1 MGRCGLQLREAV
13 PRRVSLAANSVLQ
26 SATRPAGSGSGTAT
40 LLSHADAAVGV
51 AVGAGVTVYVC
62 VAVGGAGVTVCV
74 CVAVGGAGVT
84 VGVAVAIGVGVAVA
98 TDIAVGVAVA
108 DVPPPSPPPGPGFWG
123 GVHGSLTHTG
133 VFVDCAA
140 TGAGAPETMWPL
152 MVKTAQHKTK
162 ADRMTRTGIRRF
174 ALSTC
179 ERL

>member
-1 MGRCGLQLREAV
+1 MGVVVLQLREAV
-13 PRRVSLAANSVLQ
+13 PRRVSLAASSVLQ

-51 AVGAGVTVYVC
+51 AVGAGVTV
-62 VAVGGAGVTVCV
+62 CV

-84 VGVAVAIGVGVAVA
+84 VGVAVAIGVGVAVSVDVAVA
-98 TDIAVGVAVA
+98 TDFAVGVAVA

-140 TGAGAPETMWPL
+140 TGADAPETMWPL
-152 MVKTAQHKTK
+152 MVMAAQHKTK
-162 ADRMTRTGIRRF
+162 ADRMTRAGIRLF
-174 ALSTC
+174 ALSTD

>member
-13 PRRVSLAANSVLQ
+13 PRRVSLAASSVLQ
-26 SATRPAGSGSGTAT
+26 SAIRPAVSGSGTAT
-40 LLSHADAAVGV
+40 LLAHADAAVGV
-51 AVGAGVTVYVC
+51 AVGAGVTVC
-62 VAVGGAGVTVCV
+62 
-74 CVAVGGAGVT
+74 
-84 VGVAVAIGVGVAVA
+84 VAVAIGVGVAVSESIAVA

-108 DVPPPSPPPGPGFWG
+108 DVPPPGPGFWG

-152 MVKTAQHKTK
+152 IVKTAQHKTK
-162 ADRMTRTGIRRF
+162 ADRMTRAGIRRF

>member
-1 MGRCGLQLREAV
+1 M
-13 PRRVSLAANSVLQ
+13 PRRVSLAASSVLQ

-40 LLSHADAAVGV
+40 LLAHADAAVGV
-51 AVGAGVTVYVC
+51 AV
-62 VAVGGAGVTVCV
+62 GAGVTVCV

-84 VGVAVAIGVGVAVA
+84 VGVAVAIGVGVAVSVDVAVA
-98 TDIAVGVAVA
+98 TDFAVGVAVA
-108 DVPPPSPPPGPGFWG
+108 NVPPPSPLPGPGFWG

-140 TGAGAPETMWPL
+140 TGADAPETMWPL

-162 ADRMTRTGIRRF
+162 ADRMTRAGIRRF